1 MGKRLE
7 PQCPPS
13 LDDVFCR
20 SLVRPR
26 RRSALSGHGPF
37 GDRPSGNRVRSARRA
52 SGRRAQVG
60 LQDVRACLDLSSSAT
75 GAWEEALVN
84 VLSLGGRMLMFET
97 GHFATLW
104 RQIANRLEVEFVA
117 GDWRHGVP
125 TRKVEVELAEDKEQ
139 KTARSTRS
147 RTRICAARPACR
159 GYPRHRERLELELL
173 CANRAEYSASLIG
186 VLMPRPHA
194 AGRFRALTLD
204 KFDLS
209 LGSGLGSAQRRV
221 SPTCWWRRRTRTQVS
236 SPSLGCGMVIACL
249 D

>member
-1 MGKRLE
+1 
-7 PQCPPS
+7 
-13 LDDVFCR
+13 
-20 SLVRPR
+20 
-26 RRSALSGHGPF
+26 
-37 GDRPSGNRVRSARRA
+37 
-52 SGRRAQVG
+52 
-60 LQDVRACLDLSSSAT
+60 
-75 GAWEEALVN
+75 
-84 VLSLGGRMLMFET
+84 MLMFET

-104 RQIANRLEVEFVA
+104 RQIANQLEVEFVA

-125 TRKVEVELAEDKEQ
+125 TRKVEAELAEDKEQ
-139 KTARSTRS
+139 KTARSTLS
-147 RTRICAARPACR
+147 RPACR
-159 GYPRHRERLELELL
+159 GDPRHRERLELELL

-209 LGSGLGSAQRRV
+209 LVSGPGSAQRRV

-236 SPSLGCGMVIACL
+236 PPSLGCGMAIACL